1 MNESIQLVMACC
13 NNIVNDEE
21 IIYGDHLDI
30 ALFNYT
36 KAKISNRS
44 VELNGKSYEIV
55 KTFEFT

>member
-1 MNESIQLVMACC
+1 MACC

-21 IIYGDHLDI
+21 IIYGEHLDI